1 MAIPPRKADPA
12 TATQA
17 EITDLLQILVFRK
30 TITRDQAERV
40 RRYARANS
48 TPVMQTI
55 VQLGIASEIQITEA
69 AAAFAGLRF
78 VRINPLELDLDVV
91 TSALSGPFARKHG
104 LVALSKTDGK
114 LVVAVHDPFAPF
126 PAEDIKR
133 VTGILDIERVVSTY
147 TEITAIHKSFYE

>member
-48 TPVMQTI
+48 TPDKIGRAHV
-55 VQLGIASEIQITEA
+55 
-69 AAAFAGLRF
+69 
-78 VRINPLELDLDVV
+78 
-91 TSALSGPFARKHG
+91 
-104 LVALSKTDGK
+104 
-114 LVVAVHDPFAPF
+114 
-126 PAEDIKR
+126 
-133 VTGILDIERVVSTY
+133 
-147 TEITAIHKSFYE
+147 